1 MKVENVRTP
10 FMHLRIYALDFRVEG
25 GRTRGAYGDNKG
37 HKYADCKIKTRRFKE
52 GQSLAK

>member
-25 GRTRGAYGDNKG
+25 GGTRGAYGDNEG
-37 HKYADCKIKTRRFKE
+37 HKYADCKIKIRFKE